1 MAYQAPSQGYP
12 PVPVC
17 PNGHQVPTGAQFCPM
32 CSLSVGML
40 VCGRGHAVAPGQ
52 RYCPQCG
59 SPAGPWRNSLTGAD
73 YVRNYGDQVSD
84 WWAGSGPTGNRRL
97 AGPDPA
103 TLLTWRRAGAW
114 RLIAAFVIDIMLE
127 WVLLAI
133 PVIGAIFCVA
143 ITFVNSYFEG
153 TTGQSL
159 GKKAVGIYVIKRDT
173 GEFLGGA
180 VGIGRQLLHIL
191 DYLALGTGFIVGLFI
206 TRTYAD
212 MIVGSTVVRRP
223 RVGQAPPLR
232 NGTQPPQA
240 PYAIPTAYGAP
251 PPGGPYGFPPP
262 PATSGGPG
270 KFN

>member
-1 MAYQAPSQGYP
+1 MAFQPPQQANPAL
-12 PVPVC
+12 PVC
-17 PNGHQVPTGAQFCPM
+17 PNGHQVPAGAQFCPI

-40 VCGRGHAVAPGQ
+40 ACGRGHTVAPGYQ
-52 RYCPQCG
+52 YCPQCG
-59 SPAGPWRNSLTGAD
+59 SPAAPWRNNLTGPG
-73 YVRNYGDQVSD
+73 YVRPYGDQVSD
-84 WWAGSGPTGNRRL
+84 WWAASGPTGTRRRI
-97 AGPDPA
+97 GPDPA

-114 RLIAAFVIDIMLE
+114 RLIGAFLIDVMLE
-127 WVLLAI
+127 WVLLVI
-133 PVIGAIFCVA
+133 PVIGVIFCLA
-143 ITFVNSYFEG
+143 IAFVNSYFEG

-223 RVGQAPPLR
+223 RTAQAPPSPY
-232 NGTQPPQA
+232 GTHPSQA
-240 PYAIPTAYGAP
+240 EVTAYDQAASR
-251 PPGGPYGFPPP
+251 PG
-262 PATSGGPG
+262 
-270 KFN
+270 